1 MVSRGFLCVFLLS
14 SLPLGAEGIDP
25 CRMFREDTRL
35 YYHAIQMQ
43 LEQTEVPIT
52 LPRNFF
58 RTKAAIEDL
67 SKGPERSGELFWLD
81 LDTWEGVDK
90 IYMSTRYP
98 TVDPERTITVLLHDV
113 IELDELLQ
121 AYAGNPY
128 FWPPEKRAAIRPLI
142 TEAPAP
148 FDARLNKVSIP
159 VKRPTL
165 PDVLYVERFPDGSIR
180 SVISCNTEVPY
191 PSCEQEFRA
200 EGLDAKVRYRLSQL
214 SNWREIGEAT
224 RAMLHCAVDP
234 TYRPENDKRTK

>member
-35 YYHAIQMQ
+35 YYHVIQMQ
-43 LEQTEVPIT
+43 LEQTDVPIT
-52 LPRNFF
+52 LPWNFY
-58 RTKAAIEDL
+58 RTRAAIQDL
-67 SKGPERSGELFWLD
+67 STGPERSGERFWLD
-81 LDTWEGVDK
+81 LDTWEGLNSRDQV
-90 IYMSTRYP
+90 
-98 TVDPERTITVLLHDV
+98 ERFRAGNERSIAVVLHDV